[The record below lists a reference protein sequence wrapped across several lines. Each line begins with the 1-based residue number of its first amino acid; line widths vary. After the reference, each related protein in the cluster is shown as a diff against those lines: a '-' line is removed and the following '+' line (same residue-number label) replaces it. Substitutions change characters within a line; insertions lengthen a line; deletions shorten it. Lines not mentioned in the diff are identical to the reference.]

1 MPVATSLPT
10 MVCMPQPARRSL
22 YASVRRVL
30 HTDPSEAPD
39 TEVHPAV
46 DDTMVIRAL
55 DLAMRIG
62 ESMFAVGASAHEVT
76 LAITRVAAAYGLK
89 GVHVDVTYTSITLSY
104 QPSGDGWPH
113 TLLRAVRV
121 AAPDHTKL
129 QRMQALLVAVD
140 DGMDLDEARTAF
152 RAIRR
157 VPFRYRQPVVV
168 VARALLAVGASI
180 LSGGSAVLVG
190 LTFVAAL
197 GAAATQSG
205 LARLRVPS
213 FFSQIAGAFVT
224 TVVAVVVSALAAAD
238 VEPFAGV
245 QPAII
250 VASGIVLMLSGLT
263 VVGAAQ
269 DAIDGFALTAA
280 GRILDLTL
288 QTLGL
293 VVGILAGL
301 ELGSVLGFRM
311 TLPDGPSP
319 LGPLPNQVGGAVI
332 IAVAVALFNGAGARI
347 VAVSAVLGTVTAL
360 SHAVVLTSDLHE
372 AAASGIAALL
382 ASFVGVFIAH
392 NLHVPSVAVTTAA
405 IVPLVPGGAVF
416 YGLLGMVHADP
427 ASAAGGGTAS
437 LVLAASVGV
446 GLAAGASLGIYLGT
460 PVRATLAG
468 VARSRARV
476 RR

>member
-1 MPVATSLPT
+1 VAPSLPT
-10 MVCMPQPARRSL
+10 MGYMPQPERRSL
-22 YASVRRVL
+22 YSSVRRVL
-30 HTDPSEAPD
+30 HADPSAAPV
-39 TEVHPAV
+39 TEVRPAV
-46 DDTMVIRAL
+46 DDALVIRAL

-76 LAITRVAAAYGLK
+76 LAITRVAEAYGLR
-89 GVHVDVTYTSITLSY
+89 GVHVDVTYTSIALSY
-104 QPSGDGWPH
+104 YPSSEGWPH
-113 TLLRAVRV
+113 TLLRVVRV

-129 QRMQALLVAVD
+129 QRLQALLVAID
-140 DGMDLDEARTAF
+140 EGMDLDEARVAF
-152 RAIRR
+152 RTIRR

-180 LSGGSAVLVG
+180 LSGGSAVLIA

-224 TVVAVVVSALAAAD
+224 TVVAVAVSALAAAD
-238 VEPFAGV
+238 IAPFAGV
-245 QPAII
+245 RPSII

-301 ELGSVLGFRM
+301 EVGSVLGFRM
-311 TLPDGPSP
+311 TLPDGPPP
-319 LGPLPNQVGGAVI
+319 LGPLPNQLWGAVI

-347 VAVSAVLGTVTAL
+347 LAVSAVLGTVAAL
-360 SHAVVLTSDLHE
+360 SHALALTADLHE
-372 AAASGIAALL
+372 AAASGVAALV
-382 ASFVGVFIAH
+382 ASFVGVLIAH

-427 ASAAGGGTAS
+427 GSSAGGDSAS

-468 VARSRARV
+468 VTRSRARV

>member
-1 MPVATSLPT
+1 MES
-10 MVCMPQPARRSL
+10 MHQPPRRSL
-22 YASVRRVL
+22 YSSVRRVL
-30 HTDPSEAPD
+30 HADPSEAPD
-39 TEVHPAV
+39 TEVQPAV
-46 DDTMVIRAL
+46 DDAMVLRAL

-76 LAITRVAAAYGLK
+76 LAVTRVARAYGLP
-89 GVHVDVTYTSITLSY
+89 GVHVDVTYTSIALSY
-104 QPSGDGWPH
+104 HRGGEGWPH
-113 TLLRAVRV
+113 TLLRVVRV
-121 AAPDHTKL
+121 ASPDHMKL
-129 QRMQALLVAVD
+129 QRLQALLVD
-140 DGMDLDEARTAF
+140 IDQGMGLDEARTAF
-152 RAIRR
+152 RIIRR

-168 VARALLAVGASI
+168 VARALLAVGAGI
-180 LSGGSAVLVG
+180 LAGGSAVVVA
-190 LTFVAAL
+190 LTFIAAL

-213 FFSQIAGAFVT
+213 FFSQIAGAFVIT
-224 TVVAVVVSALAAAD
+224 IVAVAVSALAGAGI
-238 VEPFAGV
+238 EPFVGV
-245 QPAII
+245 RPSII
-250 VASGIVLMLSGLT
+250 VAAGIILMLAGLT

-301 ELGSVLGFRM
+301 ELGSLFGFQM
-311 TLPDGPSP
+311 ILPDDPPP
-319 LGPLPNQVGGAVI
+319 LGPLPNQLGGAVI
-332 IAVAVALFNGAGARI
+332 VALAVAVFNGAGVRI
-347 VAVSAVLGTVTAL
+347 VGVSAVLGAIAALGHAVAL
-360 SHAVVLTSDLHE
+360 SANLHE

-382 ASFVGVFIAH
+382 ASFVGVLVAH

-427 ASAAGGGTAS
+427 ASGVGDGAGS
-437 LVLAASVGV
+437 LILAASVGL

-476 RR
+476 RH

>member
-1 MPVATSLPT
+1 
-10 MVCMPQPARRSL
+10 MPQPARRSL
-22 YASVRRVL
+22 YSSVRRAL
-30 HTDPSEAPD
+30 RTDPSDAPA

-46 DDTMVIRAL
+46 DDTMVIRSL

-76 LAITRVAAAYGLK
+76 LAITRVADAYGLR
-89 GVHVDVTYTSITLSY
+89 GVHADVTYTSIALSY
-104 QPSGDGWPH
+104 QASGEGWPH
-113 TLLRAVRV
+113 TLLRVVRV
-121 AAPDHTKL
+121 AAPDHMKL
-129 QRMQALLVAVD
+129 QRLQALLVD
-140 DGMDLDEARTAF
+140 IDEGLDLDEARTAF

-168 VARALLAVGASI
+168 TARALLAVGASI
-180 LSGGSAVLVG
+180 LSGGSPVVVA

-224 TVVAVVVSALAAAD
+224 TAVAVVVSALAAAD

-245 QPAII
+245 QPSII

-301 ELGSVLGFRM
+301 ELGSMLGFRM
-311 TLPDGPSP
+311 ALPDGPPP
-319 LGPLPNQVGGAVI
+319 LGPLPDQVCGAVI
-332 IAVAVALFNGAGARI
+332 IAVAVALFNGAGLRI
-347 VAVSAVLGTVTAL
+347 IAVSGVLGAVAALGYAVAQTA
-360 SHAVVLTSDLHE
+360 AGLHP

-382 ASFVGVFIAH
+382 ASFVGVLIAH

-427 ASAAGGGTAS
+427 TSALTADGGAGS
-437 LVLAASVGV
+437 LVLAASVGI

>member
-1 MPVATSLPT
+1 
-10 MVCMPQPARRSL
+10 
-22 YASVRRVL
+22 
-30 HTDPSEAPD
+30 
-39 TEVHPAV
+39 
-46 DDTMVIRAL
+46 
-55 DLAMRIG
+55 
-62 ESMFAVGASAHEVT
+62 
-76 LAITRVAAAYGLK
+76 
-89 GVHVDVTYTSITLSY
+89 
-104 QPSGDGWPH
+104 
-113 TLLRAVRV
+113 
-121 AAPDHTKL
+121 
-129 QRMQALLVAVD
+129 
-140 DGMDLDEARTAF
+140 
-152 RAIRR
+152 

-168 VARALLAVGASI
+168 MARALLAVGAGI
-180 LSGGSAVLVG
+180 LAGGTALAVG
-190 LTFVAAL
+190 LTFIAAL

-224 TVVAVVVSALAAAD
+224 TIVAVAVSALGTAG
-238 VEPFAGV
+238 VEPFTEV
-245 QPAII
+245 RPSII
-250 VASGIVLMLSGLT
+250 VAAGIILMLSGLT

-311 TLPDGPSP
+311 TLPDGSPP
-319 LGPLPNQVGGAVI
+319 LGPLPNQVGGAII
-332 IAVAVALFNGAGARI
+332 IAVAVALFNGAGSRI
-347 VAVSAVLGTVTAL
+347 LAVSALLGAVAAL
-360 SHAVVLTSDLHE
+360 GHAVGQASGLHE

-382 ASFVGVFIAH
+382 ASFVGVLIAH

-427 ASAAGGGTAS
+427 SAALGGGGGASS

>member
-1 MPVATSLPT
+1 MTASLRT
-10 MVCMPQPARRSL
+10 MGCMPQPARRSL
-22 YASVRRVL
+22 YSSVRRAL
-30 HTDPSEAPD
+30 RTDPSDAPA

-46 DDTMVIRAL
+46 DDTMVIRSL

-76 LAITRVAAAYGLK
+76 LAITRVADAYGLR
-89 GVHVDVTYTSITLSY
+89 GVHVDVTYTSIALSY
-104 QPSGDGWPH
+104 HPSGEDWPH
-113 TLLRAVRV
+113 TLLRVVRV
-121 AAPDHTKL
+121 AAPDHMKL
-129 QRMQALLVAVD
+129 QRLQALLVD
-140 DGMDLDEARTAF
+140 IDGGLDLDEARTAF

-168 VARALLAVGASI
+168 AARALLAVGASI
-180 LSGGSAVLVG
+180 LSGGSPVVVA

-224 TVVAVVVSALAAAD
+224 TAVAVAVSGLAAAG

-245 QPAII
+245 RPSII

-301 ELGSVLGFRM
+301 ELGSTLGYRM
-311 TLPDGPSP
+311 TLPDGPPP
-319 LGPLPNQVGGAVI
+319 LGPLPDQLVGAVI
-332 IAVAVALFNGAGARI
+332 IAVAVALFNGAGMRI
-347 VAVSAVLGTVTAL
+347 IAVSGVLGAVAALGYAVTQTVG
-360 SHAVVLTSDLHE
+360 LHP

-382 ASFVGVFIAH
+382 ASFVGVLIAH

-427 ASAAGGGTAS
+427 ASALAAGSGTS
-437 LVLAASVGV
+437 FLVLAASVGV

>member
-1 MPVATSLPT
+1 
-10 MVCMPQPARRSL
+10 
-22 YASVRRVL
+22 VL
-30 HTDPSEAPD
+30 RTDPSDAAD
-39 TEVHPAV
+39 TEVQPAV

-76 LAITRVAAAYGLK
+76 LAITRVADAYGLR
-89 GVHVDVTYTSITLSY
+89 GVHVDVTYTSIALSY
-104 QPSGDGWPH
+104 HPSGEGWPH
-113 TLLRAVRV
+113 TLLRVVRV
-121 AAPDHTKL
+121 AAPDHMKL
-129 QRMQALLVAVD
+129 QRLQALLVDIDEGLA
-140 DGMDLDEARTAF
+140 LDEARTAF

-168 VARALLAVGASI
+168 MARALLAVGAGI
-180 LSGGSAVLVG
+180 LAGGTALAVG
-190 LTFVAAL
+190 LTFIAAL

-224 TVVAVVVSALAAAD
+224 TIVAVAVSALGTAG
-238 VEPFAGV
+238 VEPFTEV
-245 QPAII
+245 RPSII
-250 VASGIVLMLSGLT
+250 VAAGIILMLSGLT

-311 TLPDGPSP
+311 TLPDGSPP
-319 LGPLPNQVGGAVI
+319 LGPLPNQVGGAII
-332 IAVAVALFNGAGARI
+332 IAVAVALFNGAGSRI
-347 VAVSAVLGTVTAL
+347 LAVSALLGAVAAL
-360 SHAVVLTSDLHE
+360 GHAVGQASGLHE

-382 ASFVGVFIAH
+382 ASFVGVLIAH

-427 ASAAGGGTAS
+427 SAPLGADGGASS